1 MPIKRKSD
9 KLCTLNP
16 MIQCHSGSLSL
27 EGGLTQGFL
36 FSMPDSYNNGKRK
49 GVKEIHLR
57 GVVILTSLLIKF
69 CLYLFIFNLLLLL
82 LLLLFCLLLLLI
94 FIISSQGLISI
105 LHKSTK

>member
-16 MIQCHSGSLSL
+16 MIQCDSGSLSL
-27 EGGLTQGFL
+27 EGGLTEGFL

-57 GVVILTSLLIKF
+57 GVVILTSLLLKF

-82 LLLLFCLLLLLI
+82 LLLCLLLLLI

>member
-16 MIQCHSGSLSL
+16 VIQCDSGSLSL
-27 EGGLTQGFL
+27 EGGLTEGFL

-82 LLLLFCLLLLLI
+82 LCLLSLLI

>member
-16 MIQCHSGSLSL
+16 MIQCDSGSLSL
-27 EGGLTQGFL
+27 EGGLTEGFL

-49 GVKEIHLR
+49 GVKEIRLR
-57 GVVILTSLLIKF
+57 GVIILTSLLIKF

-82 LLLLFCLLLLLI
+82 LLCLLLLLI

>member
-16 MIQCHSGSLSL
+16 MIQCDSGSLSL
-27 EGGLTQGFL
+27 EGGLTTQGFL

-82 LLLLFCLLLLLI
+82 LLLLLCLL
-94 FIISSQGLISI
+94 
-105 LHKSTK
+105 

>member
-16 MIQCHSGSLSL
+16 MIQCDSGSLSL
-27 EGGLTQGFL
+27 EGGLTEGFL

-49 GVKEIHLR
+49 GVKEIHLS

-82 LLLLFCLLLLLI
+82 LCLLSLLI